1 MKDNYST
8 LNINEELLEFF
19 RTNIRYTSRSKFQE
33 LDKKYPKFKDIY
45 ETYLKSDKFKKL
57 VNMIKSKYDDEY
69 LRLFFRHSINF
80 LNFYLKEKDL
90 EPTKKMKKR
99 IFNKSK

>member
-1 MKDNYST
+1 
-8 LNINEELLEFF
+8 LEFF

-33 LDKKYPKFKDIY
+33 LDKKYPNFKDIY
-45 ETYLKSDKFKKL
+45 EEYLRSEQFKKL
-57 VNMIKSKYDDEY
+57 VNMIKNKYDDEY

-90 EPTKKMKKR
+90 ELPSKKTKKR
-99 IFNKSK
+99 ILNSTK